1 LDRKKIF
8 FVLGI
13 ISVYLAIILYG
24 DINDLSKTFQTL
36 KIEYIPII
44 LCIIFGSLFIKSIRQ
59 KIFLD
64 EIGLNLSIKKNLQLY
79 IFGMSLVA
87 TPGGSGNIIKCQFI
101 KDRYGLS
108 RSRTVPLVLFERYHD
123 LLGAILILSVLI
135 ASIFLLSAS
144 IILLGSV
151 ILLIFL
157 TLIIYKTEL
166 IKKIQNKLKNIKFL
180 NKITP
185 NDEFNESIKILSKPK
200 IFAKGLLL
208 SIPAWIVDAFGVYL
222 IFLAFNQDFGFII
235 TTEYYFTAT
244 LFGAISMIPGGLGVT
259 DGSLLALIQSN
270 HTEDSIASAIVLLV
284 RFCTIWFA
292 TGLGILF
299 TKFLLVKNS

>member
-1 LDRKKIF
+1 MR
-8 FVLGI
+8 
-13 ISVYLAIILYG
+13 ISGGV
-24 DINDLSKTFQTL
+24 S
-36 KIEYIPII
+36 IPNA
-44 LCIIFGSLFIKSIRQ
+44 LCLFIKSIRQ

-64 EIGLNLSIKKNLQLY
+64 AIGLNLSIKKNLQLY

-87 TPGGSGNIIKCQFI
+87 TPGGSGNIIKSQVL
-101 KDRYGLS
+101 KERYGFS
-108 RSRTVPLVLFERYHD
+108 RSRTVPVVLFERYHD
-123 LLGAILILSVLI
+123 LLGVILILSALI
-135 ASIFLLSAS
+135 ALNFLLFAS

-200 IFAKGLLL
+200 IFTKGLLL

-244 LFGAISMIPGGLGVT
+244 LF
-259 DGSLLALIQSN
+259 
-270 HTEDSIASAIVLLV
+270 
-284 RFCTIWFA
+284 
-292 TGLGILF
+292 
-299 TKFLLVKNS
+299 

>member
-8 FVLGI
+8 FILGI

-36 KIEYIPII
+36 KIEFIPII
-44 LCIIFGSLFIKSIRQ
+44 LGIIFASLFIKSIRQ
-59 KIFLD
+59 KIFLG

-87 TPGGSGNIIKCQFI
+87 TPGGSGNIIKSQVL
-101 KDRYGLS
+101 KERYGFS
-108 RSRTVPLVLFERYHD
+108 RSRTVPVVLFERYHD
-123 LLGAILILSVLI
+123 LLGVILILSALI
-135 ASIFLLSAS
+135 ALNFLLFAS
-144 IILLGSV
+144 IILLGSI
-151 ILLIFL
+151 ILLVFL
-157 TLIIYKTEL
+157 TLIIYKIEL
-166 IKKIQNKLKNIKFL
+166 LKKIQNKLKKVKFL
-180 NKITP
+180 NKVTP

-200 IFAKGLLL
+200 NFAKGLLL
-208 SIPAWIVDAFGVYL
+208 SVPAWIVDAFGVYL

-244 LFGAISMIPGGLGVT
+244 LFGAISMIPGGLGIT

-270 HTEDSIASAIVLLV
+270 DTEGSIASAIVLLV
-284 RFCTIWFA
+284 RLCTIWFG
-292 TGLGILF
+292 TGLGLLT